1 MSSILI
7 IDDDPALARV
17 LSIGLHAAGYE
28 VHSALRGIEGLQ
40 RAVADPPEVVLVDLG
55 LPDMDGVELVA
66 RLREFH
72 RGGVLVL
79 SAAHDE
85 RTKVAALDNGADDYV
100 TKPFGILELQ
110 ARLRALERR
119 LEGPGPVVPT
129 RQRISDR
136 LTLDAARRLVVD
148 DERGPVTLSRREFDL
163 VRYLAEHEGRVVTH
177 RMALEAIWGPGYDD
191 PHHLRVVVSRI
202 RAKLGP
208 AQGALRSVPGV
219 GYEWRSAVSGPGA
232 T

>member
-17 LSIGLHAAGYE
+17 LAIGLDAIGYE
-28 VHSALRGIEGLQ
+28 VRSALRGVEGLQ
-40 RAVADPPEVVLVDLG
+40 RAVAEAPAVILVDLG
-55 LPDMDGVELVA
+55 LPDIDGVELVA
-66 RLREFH
+66 RIREFH

-85 RTKVAALDNGADDYV
+85 RIKVAALDNGADDYV

-119 LEGPGPVVPT
+119 LEGSAPVVAV
-129 RQRISDR
+129 RRRISER
-136 LTLDAARRLVVD
+136 LALDAPRRLVAD
-148 DERGPVTLSRREFDL
+148 DERGPVPLSRREFDL
-163 VRYLAEHEGRVVTH
+163 VRYLVEHEGCVVTH
-177 RMALEAIWGPGYDD
+177 HMALEAIWGPGYDD

-202 RAKLGP
+202 RVKLGT
-208 AQGALRSVPGV
+208 AQSSLRSVPGV
-219 GYEWRSAVSGPGA
+219 GYEWRSAASGPG
-232 T
+232 TT